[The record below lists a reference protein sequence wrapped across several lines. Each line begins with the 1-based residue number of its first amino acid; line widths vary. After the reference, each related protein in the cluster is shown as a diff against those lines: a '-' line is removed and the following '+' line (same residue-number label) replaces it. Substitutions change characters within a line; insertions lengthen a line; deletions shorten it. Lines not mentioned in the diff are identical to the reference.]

1 MISMNRYH
9 LSSILLFFLGLIFIS
24 ISVVQGEGGVALLIF
39 IPIFYGSGIYSFF
52 GIVCIIVAILLAF
65 FGYALRF
72 KWDLID
78 EEPIDKNSF
87 ERKSMKKRFGG
98 VVLIGPIPIIIG
110 SDLRYAIIAI
120 LLAVVLVIATFFL
133 FYWR

>member
-1 MISMNRYH
+1 MNKYH
-9 LSSILLFFLGLIFIS
+9 LTSILLFFLGLIFIS
-24 ISVVQGEGGVALLIF
+24 ISVIQGEGGVALLIF

-72 KWDLID
+72 KWDLVE
-78 EEPIDKNSF
+78 EEPIEKISF
-87 ERKSMKKRFGG
+87 ERRSIKKRFRG

-110 SDLRYAIIAI
+110 SDTKLVIIAL

-133 FYWR
+133 FYWH

>member
-1 MISMNRYH
+1 MNKYH
-9 LSSILLFFLGLIFIS
+9 LTSILLFFLGLIFIS
-24 ISVVQGEGGVALLIF
+24 ISVIQGEGGVALLLF
-39 IPIFYGSGIYSFF
+39 VPIFYGSGIYSFF
-52 GIVCIIVAILLAF
+52 GIVCIIAAILLAF

-72 KWDLID
+72 KWDLVD
-78 EEPIDKNSF
+78 KEPIEKISF
-87 ERKSMKKRFGG
+87 ERRSMKKRFGG

-110 SDLRYAIIAI
+110 SDTKLVIIAL

>member
-1 MISMNRYH
+1 MISMNKYH
-9 LSSILLFFLGLIFIS
+9 LASILLFFLGLIFIS
-24 ISVVQGEGGVALLIF
+24 ISVIQGEGEVALLLF

-65 FGYALRF
+65 FESAFRF
-72 KWDLID
+72 KWDLVK
-78 EEPIDKNSF
+78 EEQTKKISSKEDV
-87 ERKSMKKRFGG
+87 KKRFEG

>member
-1 MISMNRYH
+1 MNRYH
-9 LSSILLFFLGLIFIS
+9 LTSILLFFLGFIFIS
-24 ISVVQGEGGVALLIF
+24 ISVIQGEGEVALLLF

-52 GIVCIIVAILLAF
+52 GIVCIIVAIFLAF

-72 KWDLID
+72 KWDLVE
-78 EEPIDKNSF
+78 EEPIDKISL
-87 ERKSMKKRFGG
+87 ERRSMKKRFGG

-110 SDLRYAIIAI
+110 SDTKLVIIAL

>member
-1 MISMNRYH
+1 MNRYH
-9 LSSILLFFLGLIFIS
+9 LASIILFCLGFIFIS
-24 ISVVQGEGGVALLIF
+24 ISVIQGEGRVALLLF

-52 GIVCIIVAILLAF
+52 GIVCIIVAIFLAF

-72 KWDLID
+72 KWDLVE
-78 EEPIDKNSF
+78 EEPIEKISSK
-87 ERKSMKKRFGG
+87 EGVKKRFGG

-110 SDLRYAIIAI
+110 SDTKLVIIAL

>member
-1 MISMNRYH
+1 MNRYH
-9 LSSILLFFLGLIFIS
+9 LASILLFCLGFIFIS
-24 ISVVQGEGGVALLIF
+24 ISVIQGEGEVALLLF

-52 GIVCIIVAILLAF
+52 GIVCIIVAIFLAF

-72 KWDLID
+72 KWDLVE
-78 EEPIDKNSF
+78 EEPIDKISL
-87 ERKSMKKRFGG
+87 ERRSMKKRFGG

-110 SDLRYAIIAI
+110 SDTKLVIIAL